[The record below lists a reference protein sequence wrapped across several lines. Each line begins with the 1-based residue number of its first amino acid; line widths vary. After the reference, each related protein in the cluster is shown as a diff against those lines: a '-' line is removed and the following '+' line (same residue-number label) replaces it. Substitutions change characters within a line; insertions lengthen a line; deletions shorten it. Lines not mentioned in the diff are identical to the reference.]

1 MRGSH
6 DLLTKAAGEVA
17 AAALGYLVK
26 DDRRAAASARNAEA
40 AHAGTE
46 WASVKIVSSDNVS
59 HT

>member
-6 DLLTKAAGEVA
+6 NLLAEAVGEVA
-17 AAALGYLVK
+17 AAALGHLVE

-40 AHAGTE
+40 AHTRTE
-46 WASVKIVSSDNVS
+46 WASVIIVSSDNIS